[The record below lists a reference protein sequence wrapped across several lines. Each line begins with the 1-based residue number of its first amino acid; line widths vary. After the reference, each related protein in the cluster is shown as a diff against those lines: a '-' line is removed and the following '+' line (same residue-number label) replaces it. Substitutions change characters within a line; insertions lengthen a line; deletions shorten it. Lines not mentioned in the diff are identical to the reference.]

1 MEQDASDDHQLN
13 EGPMTIDTNPQW
25 SNLSDPFSN
34 NEKKLSP
41 LSQPHPIKKTVAV
54 DEGASL
60 ISSTKEQ
67 EMSHLSL
74 DLPLL
79 IPPGEFLLRKLPIT
93 KIIENTLHATD
104 EFLQES
110 IALFEAKVP
119 LAKQPIQEQAFAD
132 SHQSS
137 LSTFLNTLSKALT
150 HLRQTQ
156 REIELLEASDK
167 RVLTQALLNL
177 SEIHEPKLLGWMEK
191 IDLLAQLKELKVSG
205 MELISTGHR
214 IILGKRPDL
223 MLRLLQQGIIPSS
236 TGGGSFDGMAAKAI
250 AEKKPPYDNSLFTP
264 LAHIIPSGW
273 EELSEAEMD
282 AVINRLQASINHV
295 QMSFLKSDMLTS
307 LITLTMTHFSIPT
320 SLGHPSL
327 LQLLDVRNQLI
338 FLKSNNI
345 EQLSIGPRLVLGH
358 HPDIMMQL
366 LNLGIISPVIGENSS
381 EGMAKRQAE
390 LKEGLYD
397 NPLYAAM
404 AQSLTSGW
412 EELSEEEV
420 DQVIAQI
427 DAKLDHSLT
436 DNWQSLKKIES
447 RLSQQRAGDFQPLI
461 SDSLNALLLP
471 SLTSPFLNEDLESD
485 KTTHDSNT
493 NTHCLQTEQIQSSQP
508 TSNVSRG
515 WIRPNQMVDLLLI
528 KVVIHQALGF
538 AMFYQINPLLNP
550 FDFGLQML
558 NHWIVADLASLM
570 VNESDDYSKADALE
584 RDLIKQSFISFAL
597 ILSLIHAQQVS
608 SSTTPIR
615 QILKAI
621 ATKSENPAH
630 AFYAD
635 AADILLEGCQS
646 DDPNKSIR
654 QFIRALAAKIEQN
667 DDQLNKLRLL
677 QKLLL
682 EIMKKLMQLPS
693 VAGIDPIEANPK
705 IIGDSTAF
713 FLQG

>member
-13 EGPMTIDTNPQW
+13 EDPMTIDTNPQW

-41 LSQPHPIKKTVAV
+41 LSQPHLIKKTIAV

-79 IPPGEFLLRKLPIT
+79 ASPGELLLRKLPIT

-110 IALFEAKVP
+110 IALLEAKVP
-119 LAKQPIQEQAFAD
+119 LTKQPIQEQAFTD

-137 LSTFLNTLSKALT
+137 LSAFLNTLSKALT
-150 HLRQTQ
+150 HLKQTQ

-167 RVLTQALLNL
+167 RALTQALLNL

-191 IDLLAQLKELKVSG
+191 IDLLEQLKELKMSG

-236 TGGGSFDGMAAKAI
+236 TGGGPFDGMAAKAI
-250 AEKKPPYDNSLFTP
+250 AEKKTPYNNPLFTP

-307 LITLTMTHFSIPT
+307 LITLAMTHFSIPT

-366 LNLGIISPVIGENSS
+366 LNLGIIPPVIGENSS
-381 EGMAKRQAE
+381 KGMAKQQTE
-390 LKEGLYD
+390 LKEGLYS

-436 DNWQSLKKIES
+436 YNWQSLKKVES
-447 RLSQQRAGDFQPLI
+447 RLFQQRTGDFHPLI

-485 KTTHDSNT
+485 KITHDSNT
-493 NTHCLQTEQIQSSQP
+493 NTHRLQTEQIQSSQP

-570 VNESDDYSKADALE
+570 VNESDEYSKADALE

-621 ATKSENPAH
+621 ATKSENSAH
-630 AFYAD
+630 AFYAN
-635 AADILLEGCQS
+635 AADILVEGCQS

-693 VAGIDPIEANPK
+693 VAGIDPIETNPK